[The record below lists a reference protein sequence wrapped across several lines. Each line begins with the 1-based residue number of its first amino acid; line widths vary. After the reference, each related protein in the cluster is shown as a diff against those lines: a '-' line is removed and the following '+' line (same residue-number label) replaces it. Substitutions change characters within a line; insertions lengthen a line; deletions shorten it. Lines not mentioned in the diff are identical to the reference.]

1 MDPRGTTGA
10 AVIAPRFKRSVVN
23 RRRVGK
29 LSAKRDCRA
38 ISRCLRSYNV
48 SYCKGRSLANAA
60 PYLNARG
67 VSMSLYGLLSFCVAY
82 VLAVALPGPGVAAVL
97 ARSLGHGMRG
107 APAFIA
113 GFLVG
118 DLVWFAFAAA
128 GLAALAQMAHTAFLV
143 VRYAGVLYLLYLGYR
158 LWTAPA
164 QPLNAALVAPSQ
176 RNSRLFLG
184 TLALTLGNP
193 KTMLFFLALLPIVV
207 PLGALGSAG
216 YREIVAAIVVILPL
230 VLGAYALAATR

>member
-1 MDPRGTTGA
+1 MGEAEYA
-10 AVIAPRFKRSVVN
+10 A
-23 RRRVGK
+23 
-29 LSAKRDCRA
+29 LD
-38 ISRCLRSYNV
+38 LH
-48 SYCKGRSLANAA
+48 
-60 PYLNARG
+60 ARG

-82 VLAVALPGPGVAAVL
+82 VLAVASPGPGVAAVL

-118 DLVWFAFAAA
+118 DLVWFALAAA
-128 GLAALAQMAHTAFLV
+128 GLAALAQVAQTAFLV

-164 QPLNAALVAPSQ
+164 QPLDAAVIASSQ

-207 PLGALGSAG
+207 PLDALGPAD
-216 YREIVAAIVVILPL
+216 YLEIVAAIVLILPL
-230 VLGAYALAATR
+230 VLGAYALAATRARQFFRRPQSVRLMNRCAGTAMAGAAIVIATRDT

>member
-1 MDPRGTTGA
+1 
-10 AVIAPRFKRSVVN
+10 
-23 RRRVGK
+23 
-29 LSAKRDCRA
+29 
-38 ISRCLRSYNV
+38 
-48 SYCKGRSLANAA
+48 
-60 PYLNARG
+60 
-67 VSMSLYGLLSFCVAY
+67 MSFYGLLSFCVAY
-82 VLAVALPGPGVAAVL
+82 VLAVASPGPGVAAVL

-143 VRYAGVLYLLYLGYR
+143 VRYAGVLYLLYLAYR

-164 QPLNAALVAPSQ
+164 QSLDDAVIAPSQ
-176 RNSRLFLG
+176 RNARLFLG

-207 PLGALGSAG
+207 PLDALGPAD
-216 YREIVAAIVVILPL
+216 YLEIAAAIIVILPL
-230 VLGAYALAATR
+230 VLGAYALAATRARQFFRRPHSVRLMNRCAGTAMAGAAVVIATRDT

>member
-1 MDPRGTTGA
+1 
-10 AVIAPRFKRSVVN
+10 
-23 RRRVGK
+23 
-29 LSAKRDCRA
+29 
-38 ISRCLRSYNV
+38 
-48 SYCKGRSLANAA
+48 
-60 PYLNARG
+60 
-67 VSMSLYGLLSFCVAY
+67 MSFYGLLSFCVAY
-82 VLAVALPGPGVAAVL
+82 VLAVASPGPGVAAVL

-128 GLAALAQMAHTAFLV
+128 GLAALAQVAHTAFLV
-143 VRYAGVLYLLYLGYR
+143 VRYAGVLYLLYLAYR

-164 QPLNAALVAPSQ
+164 LPLDGAVIAPSQ
-176 RNSRLFLG
+176 PNSRLFFG

-207 PLGALGSAG
+207 PLDVLGPAD
-216 YREIVAAIVVILPL
+216 YLEIVAAIVVILPL
-230 VLGAYALAATR
+230 VLGAYALAATQARQFFRRPRSVRLMNRCAGTAMAGAAIVIATRDT